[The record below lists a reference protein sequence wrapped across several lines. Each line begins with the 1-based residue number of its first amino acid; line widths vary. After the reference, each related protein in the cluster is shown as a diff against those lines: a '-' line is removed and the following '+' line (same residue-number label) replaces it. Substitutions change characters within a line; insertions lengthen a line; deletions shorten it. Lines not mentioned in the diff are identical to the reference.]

1 MDRRTSFSRLVALTL
16 TPLILA
22 AFKPALA
29 QRPSLPGYRPLPG
42 RPGRPLQPG
51 RFYGGMNYGPAP
63 GVFIVGAVNERDS
76 LLQLR
81 DQDGRTAEVY
91 VSPRMFD
98 LATLRAGDEVM
109 VDFFVP
115 GDNDDRLEAASIEK
129 VERASQ

>member
-1 MDRRTSFSRLVALTL
+1 
-16 TPLILA
+16 
-22 AFKPALA
+22 
-29 QRPSLPGYRPLPG
+29 
-42 RPGRPLQPG
+42 
-51 RFYGGMNYGPAP
+51 MNYWPAP